1 MQQEGTHHGT
11 QRRGWLVAAVVVVAV
26 ALGVGWL
33 TRARPVFSEQCVATV
48 GEQTYSLE
56 PDQTENAALMTA
68 IALQRG
74 LPARAASIAIAT
86 AIQESKLRNINYG
99 DRDSVG
105 LFQQRPSQGWGTVEE
120 IMDPVYATNAFYDV
134 LVKIE
139 GYESLPIT
147 DAAQEVQRS
156 GFPTAYA
163 DHEPEAR
170 AFASAMTGH
179 SPAGM
184 TCRLRGVSAGQ
195 QQPGASGF
203 IPRAQ
208 TLVAELSEQ
217 LDATA
222 QPAGGGERLVVR
234 AGDEQRVWQVA
245 TWALANAKTH
255 EVVSIQTPDRAW
267 HRSDG
272 AGASWQPAEGQ
283 AGQVVITVVNG
294 N

>member
-1 MQQEGTHHGT
+1 MQQQGTHAGT
-11 QRRGWLVAAVVVVAV
+11 RRRGWIVAALLAVAL

-33 TRARPVFSEQCVATV
+33 TRTRPVFSERCVATV
-48 GEQTYSLE
+48 GDQSYSLE

-99 DRDSVG
+99 DRDSIG

-139 GYESLPIT
+139 GYESLPLT
-147 DAAQEVQRS
+147 DAAQQVQRS
-156 GFPTAYA
+156 GFPRAYA

-179 SPAGM
+179 SPAAM
-184 TCRLRGVSAGQ
+184 TCRLRGASTTAQ
-195 QQPGASGF
+195 EPGPSGL

-208 TLVAELSEQ
+208 TMAAELSGQLGVTARPAGSGEQ
-217 LDATA
+217 LVV
-222 QPAGGGERLVVR
+222 PAGTG
-234 AGDEQRVWQVA
+234 QRTWQVA
-245 TWALANAKTH
+245 TWALAHAKAH
-255 EVVSIQTPDRAW
+255 DVDSIQTPDRVWERA
-267 HRSDG
+267 DG
-272 AGASWQPAEGQ
+272 AGAQWRAGEGR
-283 AGQVVITVVNG
+283 AGEVVITLSNG
-294 N
+294 

>member
-1 MQQEGTHHGT
+1 MHPEDPQQEPR
-11 QRRGWLVAAVVVVAV
+11 RRGWLVAAALVVAL

-33 TRARPVFSEQCVATV
+33 TRSRPVFSERCVATV
-48 GEQTYSLE
+48 EGESYSLE

-68 IALQRG
+68 IAMERG

-86 AIQESKLRNINYG
+86 AIQESKLRNIDHG

-105 LFQQRPSQGWGTVEE
+105 LFQQRPSQGWGTVDE

-170 AFASAMTGH
+170 AFASAMTGN

-184 TCRLRGVSAGQ
+184 TCHLRGASEDE

-208 TLVAELSEQ
+208 PLVAGLSEQ

-222 QPAGGGERLVVR
+222 RPSGDGDELVVR
-234 AGDEQRVWQVA
+234 AGDERRVWQVA
-245 TWALANAKTH
+245 TWALAHARTH
-255 EVVSIQTPDRAW
+255 GVVAIRTPDRQW
-267 HRSDG
+267 LRSDG
-272 AGASWQPAEGQ
+272 ADAQWEAAQGQ
-283 AGQVVITVVNG
+283 DGQVVITVANG
-294 N
+294 